1 MHVQV
6 RGPRLRAGE
15 GVAAARVG
23 ILGGTFN
30 PPHIGHLICAQEAFV
45 QLGLDTV
52 VWVPAGVPPHR
63 EVEADPGPEA
73 RLEMVELAVSSDVR
87 FSVSRV
93 ELERS
98 GPSYTSDT
106 LRAMRADAA
115 DDDELFL
122 ILGGDQAASLRSWHE
137 PEEVLSLATIAVVE
151 RTGWP
156 RPAIGVRLSGL
167 RGAERLVFF
176 DMPRVDVSSSLVRRR
191 AREGK
196 PIRYLVHDKVADFI
210 GAQSLYGASTPVAVE
225 Q

>member
-1 MHVQV
+1 
-6 RGPRLRAGE
+6 
-15 GVAAARVG
+15 VG

-30 PPHIGHLICAQEAFV
+30 PPHIGHLICAQEALV
-45 QLGLDTV
+45 KLELETV

-73 RLEMVELAVSSDVR
+73 RYEMCELAVSSDER
-87 FSVSRV
+87 FSLSRM
-93 ELERS
+93 EIDRE
-98 GPSYTSDT
+98 GPSYTADT
-106 LRAMRADAA
+106 LRTIREATPDN
-115 DDDELFL
+115 ELFL

-156 RPAIGVRLSGL
+156 RPAVGVRLSGL

-176 DMPRVDVSSSLVRRR
+176 DMPRVDVSSSMVRRR

-196 PIRYLVHDKVADFI
+196 PIRYLVTDKVANYI
-210 GAQSLYGASTPVAVE
+210 GAQSLYSASTPVAAE
-225 Q
+225 S